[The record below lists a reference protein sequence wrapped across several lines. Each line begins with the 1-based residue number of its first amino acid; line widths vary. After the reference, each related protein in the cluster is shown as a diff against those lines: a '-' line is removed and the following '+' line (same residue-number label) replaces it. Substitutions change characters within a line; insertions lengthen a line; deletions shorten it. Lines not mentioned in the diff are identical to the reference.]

1 MDLPSTQ
8 QTATILNEEIR
19 KYQELYSEYLAHA
32 VELHNYH
39 QRMIRKPIKTL
50 GPVVRNHI
58 KKMIVLEKLMF
69 KANASLCKA
78 RDADYK
84 AKQRERGVRW
94 KTLAEKGQYMDWENG
109 RVIRNIEK

>member
-1 MDLPSTQ
+1 MDLPNTQ

-19 KYQELYSEYLAHA
+19 KYKELYSEYLQCAID
-32 VELHNYH
+32 LHNYH
-39 QRMIRKPIKTL
+39 QQMIRKPIKTI
-50 GPVVRNHI
+50 GPTIRKHI
-58 KKMIVLEKLMF
+58 KKMIEIERKML
-69 KANASLCKA
+69 KANATLCKA

-94 KTLAEKGQYMDWENG
+94 KTLAEKGQYMDWDNG